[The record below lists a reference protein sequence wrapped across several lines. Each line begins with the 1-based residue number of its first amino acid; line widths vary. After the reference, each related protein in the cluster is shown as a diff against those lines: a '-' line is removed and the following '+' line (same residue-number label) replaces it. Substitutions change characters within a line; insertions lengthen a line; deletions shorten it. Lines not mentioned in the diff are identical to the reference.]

1 MKVLLICFFFSY
13 QSLYDCVNIAAIN
26 AVAVARAGVTPPANP
41 QPDLYSCPALPED
54 EDFDFRCDT
63 PTSTDKVTRF

>member
-1 MKVLLICFFFSY
+1 MYSP
-13 QSLYDCVNIAAIN
+13 QSLYDCVNIAAVN
-26 AVAVARAGVTPPANP
+26 AVNVARVGAGVNSPSH
-41 QPDLYSCPALPED
+41 QPDLYSCPALPDD